1 MERECV
7 QEEEVNDFQYNQNT
21 ILLLLAMFDP
31 FFDDTVNILST
42 ISLIFLCLGNQISAH
57 LHATICISI

>member
-7 QEEEVNDFQYNQNT
+7 QEKEVNDFQYNQNT

-31 FFDDTVNILST
+31 FFDDTVNISSI
-42 ISLIFLCLGNQISAH
+42 ISLMFLYLGTQIG
-57 LHATICISI
+57 